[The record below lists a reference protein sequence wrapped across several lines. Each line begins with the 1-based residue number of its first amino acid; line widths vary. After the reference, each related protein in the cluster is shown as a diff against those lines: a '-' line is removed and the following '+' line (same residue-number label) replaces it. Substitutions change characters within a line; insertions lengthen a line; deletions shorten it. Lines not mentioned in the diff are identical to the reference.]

1 MNNNDVE
8 NRLKTDVGIPESLKP
23 ENIEKKL
30 EKIDVNS
37 TVPVDPVGDGT
48 EFKEEKKKK
57 NIFWYSLAAAA
68 VLICVVGFSVLGMKV
83 YKAVKELDKKMVANN
98 EIFSTTESTAV
109 SECTTEAAPQDSSDQ
124 TAAADSSVDEDS
136 NYHKAY
142 TILSAYQSQYTYYDD
157 VEYAVEEG
165 DDVVYEAESA
175 DGATFSLAGN
185 DTAKYTTEAAREEN
199 HDYTETNVRT
209 QGVDEGDIVKTDGE
223 YIYSYVADT
232 ETINIYKV
240 DEGKFS
246 MESFIN
252 VTSDIME
259 GRELY
264 INGDRLIFLG
274 NSDYNY
280 YGDLDLDS
288 VTAIYDISDR
298 KNPKEL
304 EVLHQDGY
312 LSTSRL
318 VDGILYTFSYKYVYT
333 NDCEEDDIETYIPQV
348 EDVVIA
354 DEDLVVPETSY
365 SNGYVVATSVK
376 VDDAKYVQKHA
387 FMVPDN
393 TLYMSTDNIY
403 FSVNEYDW
411 RNFSYMNSTR
421 ILKVSYDEGRL
432 QVEGQGAVPGNLH
445 DDYSI
450 DEYDGYL
457 RLVTTYYNN
466 GTYNA
471 LYILDGDLKRVSVI
485 KRIAE
490 GEEIQSARFM
500 GDKVFFVTF
509 RNTDPLFS
517 VDLSNPNKPEIVG
530 FLELPGFS
538 AYLHPYSEN
547 LLLGIGYEGD
557 SAGLTGGI
565 KMSMFDISDASD
577 VKEIDKYV
585 IEDADM
591 ASVIDNPNTLMHDK
605 KDGYIGFAVSGY
617 MDSETKYMVYDY
629 EDGFDEKLEF
639 RIPNSSWD
647 EMAYLRG
654 VVIDG
659 YLYVIREDKMVSF
672 DTENFS
678 VIQED

>member
-1 MNNNDVE
+1 
-8 NRLKTDVGIPESLKP
+8 
-23 ENIEKKL
+23 
-30 EKIDVNS
+30 
-37 TVPVDPVGDGT
+37 
-48 EFKEEKKKK
+48 
-57 NIFWYSLAAAA
+57 
-68 VLICVVGFSVLGMKV
+68 
-83 YKAVKELDKKMVANN
+83 
-98 EIFSTTESTAV
+98 
-109 SECTTEAAPQDSSDQ
+109 
-124 TAAADSSVDEDS
+124 
-136 NYHKAY
+136 
-142 TILSAYQSQYTYYDD
+142 
-157 VEYAVEEG
+157 
-165 DDVVYEAESA
+165 
-175 DGATFSLAGN
+175 
-185 DTAKYTTEAAREEN
+185 
-199 HDYTETNVRT
+199 
-209 QGVDEGDIVKTDGE
+209 
-223 YIYSYVADT
+223 
-232 ETINIYKV
+232 
-240 DEGKFS
+240 
-246 MESFIN
+246 
-252 VTSDIME
+252 
-259 GRELY
+259 
-264 INGDRLIFLG
+264 
-274 NSDYNY
+274 
-280 YGDLDLDS
+280 
-288 VTAIYDISDR
+288 
-298 KNPKEL
+298 
-304 EVLHQDGY
+304 
-312 LSTSRL
+312 
-318 VDGILYTFSYKYVYT
+318 
-333 NDCEEDDIETYIPQV
+333 
-348 EDVVIA
+348 
-354 DEDLVVPETSY
+354 
-365 SNGYVVATSVK
+365 
-376 VDDAKYVQKHA
+376 
-387 FMVPDN
+387 MVPDN